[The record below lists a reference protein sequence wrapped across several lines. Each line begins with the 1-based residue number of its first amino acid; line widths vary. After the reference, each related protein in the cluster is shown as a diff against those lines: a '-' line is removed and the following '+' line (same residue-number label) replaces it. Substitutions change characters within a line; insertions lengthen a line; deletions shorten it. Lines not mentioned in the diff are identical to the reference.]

1 MQPFLHH
8 FLYAE
13 SLSDGVDATRF
24 SDLNNATPPVPTKNN
39 DPNPGR
45 NGEPAGEL
53 GLVLQQDDAWHAQ
66 TGAPTDP
73 QAGNTPGTQRDV
85 LRSASFAPNTV
96 TGMFADTGNWTL
108 SNSAYQNNVNKVSGD
123 NISLFDLDTWLPG
136 NFFEIQSTMKV
147 MNGGTQQN
155 GFIIFDYQGPTNF
168 KYAGIDVTHNL
179 LKIGQRTDAGWTDLA
194 TLSAGKPN
202 LGVNSQNT
210 MLLTVNG
217 TTATL
222 SVASSNAQNSNVLKL
237 SFTFASPLNTGLVGV
252 GTNNSIASYTSYTV
266 QKLPVAF
273 TYSVLEDFSDGVA
286 NNFTTQTGTW
296 TATSGTSGRYFAVP
310 PANDAAISTRPLA
323 VAPLSY
329 VEYSA
334 TVNASKAG
342 TSAGLTFAYTSTNDF
357 LYAGIIAGTNQVVLG
372 HRSNG
377 NWYVD
382 AVASTTITAGTDYSL
397 LVALTEG
404 TTNGVNVVLNGK
416 SVLSFNYN
424 ILVHDG
430 SLGLFARNGN
440 ASFDN
445 VLIRGDDIAYAGGGA
460 PQVAATAASQPV
472 AGSSLTAGD
481 LAPIVAAAKELWTD
495 ALAPGDPRLAILD
508 QVSILVSDLPD
519 QMLGATTGTTIVLD
533 STAAGWGWFVDPT
546 PLGNSEFPIV
556 LANGAFAA
564 DPGSPAY
571 HRIDLLTTVLHELGN
586 AMGFAEDQG
595 QDVTGATLE
604 AGVRR
609 IPVASTVLSVNAAA
623 NGPLGVSSVSP
634 AFAADPTIALPAGSN
649 LPAASLP
656 QGNGLGRSANASA
669 VPLALVGALPITVP
683 AGSNPP
689 QGNGL
694 DPQVAS
700 PAASPPVASGLPGAA
715 PVSSSVL
722 PSAVTQPP
730 TPGSFVTIGSPLT
743 ANLGGNLSGSS
754 AVPRFAAGPEP
765 SAAEHHSRPLKTPGA
780 RPDAGE
786 APTIDWGSARV
797 GALDRLGSSNAS
809 QDWLDD
815 FLNHLGQNETQ
826 RNPNAGIRVHPTMAS
841 ARAPM

>member
-1 MQPFLHH
+1 MLAANGAMATLTFGT
-8 FLYAE
+8 Y
-13 SLSDGVDATRF
+13 SLSYTF
-24 SDLNNATPPVPTKNN
+24 
-39 DPNPGR
+39 
-45 NGEPAGEL
+45 
-53 GLVLQQDDAWHAQ
+53 
-66 TGAPTDP
+66 TG
-73 QAGNTPGTQRDV
+73 
-85 LRSASFAPNTV
+85 
-96 TGMFADTGNWTL
+96 
-108 SNSAYQNNVNKVSGD
+108 
-123 NISLFDLDTWLPG
+123 
-136 NFFEIQSTMKV
+136 
-147 MNGGTQQN
+147 
-155 GFIIFDYQGPTNF
+155 
-168 KYAGIDVTHNL
+168 
-179 LKIGQRTDAGWTDLA
+179 
-194 TLSAGKPN
+194 
-202 LGVNSQNT
+202 
-210 MLLTVNG
+210 
-217 TTATL
+217 
-222 SVASSNAQNSNVLKL
+222 
-237 SFTFASPLNTGLVGV
+237 PLNTGMLGV
-252 GTNNSIASYTSYTV
+252 GTNNSIANFTSYTV
-266 QKLPVAF
+266 RKLPVTF
-273 TYSVLEDFSDGVA
+273 TYSVLEDLSDGVA
-286 NNFTTQTGTW
+286 NNFTPQTGTW
-296 TATSGTSGRYFAVP
+296 TTTSGTSGRYYAVP
-310 PANDAAISTRPLA
+310 PSNDAAISTRPLA

-334 TVNASKAG
+334 TVNAGKAG
-342 TSAGLTFAYTSTNDF
+342 ATAGLTFAYTSTTDF

-372 HRSNG
+372 HRSYG

-382 AVASTTITAGTDYSL
+382 AVTSTTIQAGTDYSL

-404 TTNGVNVVLNGK
+404 TTNTVNVVLNGK

-424 ILVHDG
+424 ILVHNG

-440 ASFDN
+440 ASFDD
-445 VLIRGDDIAYAGGGA
+445 VLIRGDDVAYAGGGA
-460 PQVAATAASQPV
+460 PQVAATAASHPV

-495 ALAPGDPRLAILD
+495 ALSPGDPRLAILD

-571 HRIDLLTTVLHELGN
+571 HRMDLLTTVLHELGN
-586 AMGFAEDQG
+586 AMGLAEDQG

-634 AFAADPTIALPAGSN
+634 AFAADPSIAIAAGSN
-649 LPAASLP
+649 SPAASLP
-656 QGNGLGRSANASA
+656 QGNGLGGSVNTLAL
-669 VPLALVGALPITVP
+669 PLAFVGALPITVP
-683 AGSNPP
+683 AVSNAPR
-689 QGNGL
+689 GNGL

-700 PAASPPVASGLPGAA
+700 PAASPPVASDLPGAA

-743 ANLGGNLSGSS
+743 ANLGGNLSQSS
-754 AVPRFAAGPEP
+754 TVPRFAAGPEP
-765 SAAEHHSRPLKTPGA
+765 SAAEHHTRPLKTPGA

-841 ARAPM
+841 AHAPM